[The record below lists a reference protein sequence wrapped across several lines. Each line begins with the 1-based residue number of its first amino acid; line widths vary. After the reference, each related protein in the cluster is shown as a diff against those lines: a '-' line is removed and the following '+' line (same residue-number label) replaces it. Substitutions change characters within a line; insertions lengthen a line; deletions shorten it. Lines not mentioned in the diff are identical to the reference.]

1 MRVRRAVGTAAL
13 CAYQSSCFIAESITR
28 EPLKTDNTSSTMLL
42 ACQRN
47 GPKTLWA
54 PNVET
59 SPKPTCKVIALSEH
73 SLSHYLSIPW
83 ASCTLSHY
91 LSIPWASCISSCR
104 TSHLL
109 AALLGLSSS
118 AACRDPACSS

>member
-83 ASCTLSHY
+83 ASC
-91 LSIPWASCISSCR
+91 ISSCR